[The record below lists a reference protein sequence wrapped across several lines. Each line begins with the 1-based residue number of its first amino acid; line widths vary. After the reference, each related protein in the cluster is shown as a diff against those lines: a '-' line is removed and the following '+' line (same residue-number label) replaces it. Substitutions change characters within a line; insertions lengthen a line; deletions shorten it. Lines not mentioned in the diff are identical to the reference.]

1 MSNETVIQH
10 TMFFNQVN
18 ECSTDYSDDYLNNNH
33 YFVLRLVATTITKP
47 TRIKPSMKT
56 ILTSLVYY
64 NIVNYCAIV
73 NPNSEFSF
81 S

>member
-1 MSNETVIQH
+1 MSNKTVIQH
-10 TMFFNQVN
+10 TMFFNQVD
-18 ECSTDYSDDYLNNNH
+18 ECSTDYSNNH
-33 YFVLRLVATTITKP
+33 LNDYHYFALRLVATTIPQP
-47 TRIKPSMKT
+47 TRIKLMNT